1 MKKLFAVLFLAVL
14 VPGLAWASPFVVCD
28 PYPAASL
35 QPDGFA
41 VSVDGGAVVESPA
54 QAVTGGVRL
63 YYDVSTVNSGTH
75 TMRVKAYKLDAVW
88 GRLESTEAVFTFSR
102 PASPSAP
109 AGIGL
114 VK

>member
-41 VSVDGGAVVESPA
+41 VSVDGGADYCSISGRMLCSGMGFLF
-54 QAVTGGVRL
+54 QRL
-63 YYDVSTVNSGTH
+63 H
-75 TMRVKAYKLDAVW
+75 A
-88 GRLESTEAVFTFSR
+88 EE
-102 PASPSAP
+102 
-109 AGIGL
+109 
-114 VK
+114 